1 MAYVRKYNSGKW
13 IAIAS
18 WYDGNGE
25 RHTKSKGSF
34 PTKQAAKQYAAMLD
48 VQKYD
53 GSITDNDPTFKEYF
67 DNWFE
72 TYKKGSVSLAT
83 ERRYQNDG
91 KFIGDYFKNKKLST
105 INRYQYQ
112 VFLNK
117 FGKGHA
123 PSTVRKFNGVIRQC
137 VKNAI
142 IDGLIVKDFTAGVK
156 LGGNDSKSLHVE
168 YLNVAEIQ
176 KLVHYLKACRQARYT
191 GRYMILTA
199 IYTGMRLG
207 EIMALTWDDVN
218 FNFRTIS
225 INKSW
230 NYLDGGGFKKTK
242 TQSSMRTIRVNDELL
257 SLLAELKVNKQ
268 TLIFRNAYGYLP
280 TSNAVNK
287 TLRHALSEC
296 GMRKRDYHFHS
307 LRHSHVAY
315 LLSRDVPLYMISKR
329 LGHSNTTITANKY
342 AYLIDEFK
350 ERSNDMIEESLN
362 AIDQKTSKNNRLA

>member
-1 MAYVRKYNSGKW
+1 MAYVRKYNSDNW

-18 WYDGNGE
+18 WYDGNGK

-34 PTKQAAKQYAAMLD
+34 PTKQAAKQYAAKLD

-83 ERRYQNDG
+83 EKRYQNDG
-91 KFIGDYFKNKKLST
+91 KFIGNYFKNKKLSNV
-105 INRYQYQ
+105 NRYQYQ

-117 FGKGHA
+117 FGKDHA

-142 IDGLIVKDFTAGVK
+142 IDGLINKDFTAGVK
-156 LGGNDSKSLHVE
+156 LGGNDDKTLHVE
-168 YLNVAEIQ
+168 YLNVAEIV
-176 KLVHYLKACRQARYT
+176 KLIQYLKNGRQTRYT
-191 GRYMILTA
+191 SRYMILTA

-207 EIMALTWDDVN
+207 EIMALTWDDIN
-218 FNFRTIS
+218 FNFKTIS

-242 TQSSMRTIRVNDELL
+242 TKSSIRTIRVNDDLL
-257 SLLAELKVNKQ
+257 NLIAELKANKQ
-268 TLIFRNAYGYLP
+268 DLVFRNAYGQLP

-287 TLRHALSEC
+287 TLRNAMSQC
-296 GMRKRDYHFHS
+296 GIVKQRLPLPFITTFSRS
-307 LRHSHVAY
+307 L
-315 LLSRDVPLYMISKR
+315 
-329 LGHSNTTITANKY
+329 
-342 AYLIDEFK
+342 F
-350 ERSNDMIEESLN
+350 
-362 AIDQKTSKNNRLA
+362 AI